1 MLRSLFI
8 SFTLLMFATG
18 IKAQN
23 TNCPPPR
30 AGTTSD
36 LPYQDGEV
44 LKYSL
49 SYNWGGVVSEIAEG
63 VARLKYYNSAG
74 AGEFFHAIVEGKT
87 YKFYDLFFKV
97 RDYYESRFY
106 TGTLRPFNFHRN
118 VQEGKY
124 RMRNNITFFPDN
136 QIRAITR
143 KYDNPQR
150 DTLLKGSPCTYDIV
164 TMFYYARTIDIK
176 NDNPGKL
183 YPVSFVIDDEIFD
196 ISFRYLGKEVKKVK
210 GVGTFRSAKFAVKLI
225 AGTVFRGDKEMI
237 IWISDDE
244 NKIPLGFEV
253 EIIIGKLFGTLKS
266 TEKLKYPLTSKI
278 KE

>member
-1 MLRSLFI
+1 MIRSLFI
-8 SFTLLMFATG
+8 SITFSLFA
-18 IKAQN
+18 ILSFAQN
-23 TNCPPPR
+23 TTCPPAR
-30 AGTTSD
+30 VGTTSD

-63 VARLKYYNSAG
+63 VASLKYYNTTG
-74 AGEFFHAIVEGKT
+74 TGEFFHAVVEGKT

-106 TGTLRPFNFHRN
+106 TGTLRPFHFHRN

-124 RMRNNITFFPDN
+124 RMRNNITFFPDD

-143 KYDNPQR
+143 KYDNPQK

-176 NDNPGKL
+176 RDSPGKL
-183 YPVSFVIDDEIFD
+183 YPVSFVIDDDIYD
-196 ISFRYLGKEVKKVK
+196 ISFRYLGREVKKIS
-210 GVGTFRSAKFAVKLI
+210 GMGTFRTTKFAVKLI

-266 TEKLKYPLTSKI
+266 TEKLKYPMTSKI
-278 KE
+278 K